1 MWFCPRYPRFHR
13 LQLKDFYTRAPLPT
27 SLPTNQGSPL
37 ITIVLTSPKRSS
49 LKIWIS
55 IFILNYQ
62 LLIINYQ
69 LANASLGP
77 KNEKHPQP
85 DISIRLRVQNYNKK
99 KHFMTETPRNAT
111 KCHECHPH
119 MFLWD
124 YQTGNIIQFRKLI
137 NAYAYPKNNAT
148 PRAIL
153 GLSSV
158 WSHSSLH
165 HLLCR
170 LNAREDTIARY
181 TGTISTIALTTKCIK
196 IITVR

>member
-1 MWFCPRYPRFHR
+1 MLR
-13 LQLKDFYTRAPLPT
+13 
-27 SLPTNQGSPL
+27 
-37 ITIVLTSPKRSS
+37 
-49 LKIWIS
+49 
-55 IFILNYQ
+55 
-62 LLIINYQ
+62 
-69 LANASLGP
+69 LGP
-77 KNEKHPQP
+77 KTKSTRNQIFPSDCECKTTT
-85 DISIRLRVQNYNKK
+85 KK
-99 KHFMTETPRNAT
+99 ALHDWNATKCHQLPRNAT

-181 TGTISTIALTTKCIK
+181 TGTISTIARTTKCIK
-196 IITVR
+196 ITWVTSLWSVGLRQISTNSRLRGLNVEEVGGRRESQSPTPNRAVRKGCYSIDAWLKERCKCDTWRL